1 MKRLFHIINLHST
14 TKIPSVINMCG
25 LRLAERKS
33 KMNVDLLPKCLESL
47 KFNANSSASPSPA
60 DENNN
65 TIKAVSTRPKRAA
78 TKTPMRRVTDQM
90 INEFEE
96 ARTVKKIIKII
107 PKYTG
112 VVKTLLDKYIKMRCW
127 THPLSMIDTNWVKN
141 MLKMVLVFRPE
152 IYPDDEA
159 EKIASLAREA
169 HEVDVGYEWMQVLNE
184 KQLAAILKICEEAL
198 EFSNVGETKSARFKR
213 VWGYNTGI
221 MKVLPEWWSS
231 THIKQEKGDYCYV
244 IPARMVNTHGDYVTA
259 FTERG
264 CLRGNLL
271 ADLSNTC
278 WQDNMFVY
286 CICDHDYCDYGF
298 MRKGNLNCSE
308 DSTKDSHKRHY
319 RNALRASKRLMRPQS
334 CIRIEMSKY
343 GSDVKCLC
351 DTVDHCDT
359 KLISEQVLDTG
370 LVNCSMRTIYSEED
384 LTCTGQFCFITS
396 ESEKGCITNNEKL
409 YAGLYRPGTFTFDG
423 IEYVICNNGNCN
435 QNFEEAIQYA
445 AAAAVYAPSPILSL
459 TSATQALSISLSLL
473 SIYFCIAA

>member
-1 MKRLFHIINLHST
+1 
-14 TKIPSVINMCG
+14 MCG

-169 HEVDVGYEWMQVLNE
+169 HEVDV
-184 KQLAAILKICEEAL
+184 
-198 EFSNVGETKSARFKR
+198 ARFKR
-213 VWGYNTGI
+213 VWGNTC
-221 MKVLPEWWSS
+221 E
-231 THIKQEKGDYCYV
+231 GDYCYV

-286 CICDHDYCDYGF
+286 CIC
-298 MRKGNLNCSE
+298 E
-308 DSTKDSHKRHY
+308 
-319 RNALRASKRLMRPQS
+319 LMRPQS

-370 LVNCSMRTIYSEED
+370 L
-384 LTCTGQFCFITS
+384 GQFCFITS

-445 AAAAVYAPSPILSL
+445 AAAAVYGTLVHP
-459 TSATQALSISLSLL
+459 LL
-473 SIYFCIAA
+473 NSKFKLM